1 MLNSHD
7 HVRPKDEAER
17 AYLEALIRDDY
28 EYCHPDDTF
37 DDMKRRA
44 TFSREDKGVYRDWLA
59 VAAARA
65 ADIAATPFLIA
76 AE

>member
-1 MLNSHD
+1 MPNSHD
-7 HVRPKDEAER
+7 HIRPKDETER

-44 TFSREDKGVYRDWLA
+44 AFSREEKGIYRDWLA

-65 ADIAATPFLIA
+65 NAIAATPFLMA

>member
-1 MLNSHD
+1 MPNSYD

-37 DDMKRRA
+37 DDMKQRA
-44 TFSREDKGVYRDWLA
+44 AFCREDKGIYRDWLA
-59 VAAARA
+59 IAAARA
-65 ADIAATPFLIA
+65 DAIATMPVLMA